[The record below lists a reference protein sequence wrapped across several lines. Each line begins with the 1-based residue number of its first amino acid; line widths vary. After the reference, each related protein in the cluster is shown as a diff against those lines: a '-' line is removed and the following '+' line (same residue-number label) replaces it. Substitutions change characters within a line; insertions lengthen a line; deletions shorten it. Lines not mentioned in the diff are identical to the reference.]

1 MSASPDHG
9 DGTHVPVSEELF
21 APVGNGVELC
31 YQTFGDPTD
40 EPLLLVM
47 GLGGPMNWWDPT
59 LCELLACKGFFVVRY
74 DNRDTG
80 RSTKVGGRVTRSTIV
95 KAFLGVRVRAPY
107 TMADLAADAFGLM
120 DHLGWDAAHLAGVS
134 MGGMIVQAMAIRQP
148 QRVRSLT
155 SIMSTTGRR
164 TVGWQHPSLFPAL
177 IGKRGIGRN
186 AYVESSTRTWQLIG
200 SPGFP
205 VDDEKVRER
214 AGETW
219 DRGFSAQGVLRQML
233 AVLTQPNRTRDL
245 RSVKVPATVVH
256 GLADKMVHV
265 SGGRA
270 TASAISGS
278 ELLLVEGMG
287 HDLPAEMFEEFAG
300 VIRRTAD
307 RATSR

>member
-1 MSASPDHG
+1 MSASPDHS